1 MTFPL
6 RYLLTVTAT
15 TIIVAATGSAQTVLL
30 TPNGGETL
38 VAGASYSAAWQ
49 SQSADQIRLLYSA
62 DGGEVWNLIAETDA
76 SSGTYAWTV
85 PNVASLACLFRIE
98 DAADS
103 SLLDAS
109 DATFVI
115 AQPKTWTGATG
126 ATGSDWFNSM
136 NWTPTGAPT
145 PTDAVIVP
153 PTVNDPL
160 IDQTAEL
167 VAVAEATIQ
176 SQAALSISDKLG
188 AFETNGDVRIFGTL
202 EVLAEAT
209 TDILLGGMWVD
220 QPVAAGDAGFAP
232 GASEVI
238 VKDSS
243 ALAGGFYDLTLD
255 SGAVALST
263 GNVEVANK
271 LRLPY
276 GVFALNL
283 LDTLLV
289 ENDDSAAIEG
299 AGLVLAGTIVR
310 AIADGSTA
318 AYRFE
323 SDFTFIR
330 FDSGGATPDYLAL
343 STLPGVDPD
352 SLKGDM
358 EWVEVEAEHDEGNH
372 KMTVHG
378 LTEIGAWTFGFED
391 DGVGKA
397 DAIAAGRMMRRVYR
411 GGSGRNEPTPKQSG
425 ANSEATF
432 SLTLRYDVGE
442 IPFADS
448 TDVDFSD
455 LKLYRLEDPAALE
468 ETREAIPERFA
479 LENAYPNPFNPST
492 TIRYVLPEP
501 AAVVVT
507 VYDALGR
514 RVAVLMNERQDAGRR
529 EVVFR
534 AENLPSG
541 AYFMELRARS
551 DSGVEVFRD
560 TKKALLLK

>member
-1 MTFPL
+1 S
-6 RYLLTVTAT
+6 
-15 TIIVAATGSAQTVLL
+15 I
-30 TPNGGETL
+30 
-38 VAGASYSAAWQ
+38 
-49 SQSADQIRLLYSA
+49 
-62 DGGEVWNLIAETDA
+62 
-76 SSGTYAWTV
+76 
-85 PNVASLACLFRIE
+85 
-98 DAADS
+98 
-103 SLLDAS
+103 LDAS

-115 AQPKTWTGATG
+115 AQPKTWTG

-153 PTVNDPL
+153 PTLNDPL

-202 EVLAEAT
+202 EVLAGAT

-255 SGAVALST
+255 SSAVALST

-271 LRLPY
+271 LRIPH

-358 EWVEVEAEHDEGNH
+358 EWVEVEAEHDDDN
-372 KMTVHG
+372 KTMTVHG

-391 DGVGKA
+391 DGMGKA

-411 GGSGRNEPTPKQSG
+411 GRSGRNEPTPKQSG
-425 ANSEATF
+425 ANSDATF

-448 TDVDFSD
+448 IDVDFSD
-455 LKLYRLEDPAALE
+455 LKLYRLEDPVELE
-468 ETREAIPERFA
+468 ETREAIPERFT
-479 LENAYPNPFNPST
+479 LDNAYPNPFNPST

-514 RVAVLMNERQDAGRR
+514 RVAVLMNERQDAGKR

-551 DSGVEVFRD
+551 ESGVEVFHD